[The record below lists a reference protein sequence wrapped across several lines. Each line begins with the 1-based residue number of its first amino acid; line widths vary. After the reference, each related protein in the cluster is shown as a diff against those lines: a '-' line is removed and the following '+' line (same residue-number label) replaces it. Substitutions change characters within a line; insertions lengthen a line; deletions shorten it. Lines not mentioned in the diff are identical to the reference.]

1 MAGGLL
7 PMQVAEFL
15 RGLTGLQ
22 RLALAER
29 KRAMSHPKQV
39 RLAGSVI
46 DRKRHVCAFFH
57 SKEEEYRVLLPFI
70 KEGFDQ
76 GDRAFHI
83 VDPRHRAEHLRR
95 LQEERIDVAEAE
107 RKGQLEVRRWED
119 AYLRDGHF
127 DQ

>member
-39 RLAGSVI
+39 RLAGSVL

-57 SKEEEYRVLLPFI
+57 SKEEEYRVLMPFI
-70 KEGFDQ
+70 KEGFEQ

-83 VDPRHRAEHLRR
+83 IDRHRRQDHMRR
-95 LQEERIDVAEAE
+95 LRESGV
-107 RKGQLEVRRWED
+107 
-119 AYLRDGHF
+119 
-127 DQ
+127 